1 MKIHSYILS
10 ALVVV
15 AVAAL
20 MLVPEGHA
28 LAGASGDLLFTA
40 MAVPAAVQGA
50 SQMVLQPAAWQR
62 IREQSFNFQN
72 VGSPR
77 ATGVIPRYD
86 RTLHSIIFELGGTSF
101 THAMITAIRIKLGSD
116 TIYGPFSATQLEK
129 MNKAMGEHYHSSFLV
144 LDFTDKRM
152 KNPGAELVG
161 GWDLT
166 TIRKDVDLYIEVEST
181 GYTAP
186 TLKAHLVWGQPQPR
200 NKILKQVLGAGYA
213 LSIAG
218 ENAIYPD
225 FKGCDV
231 ARLFTMYGS
240 SKDWNGAGVTAAT
253 STAWTG
259 NTGDGAMG
267 AITVSTARTGTH
279 KIVALEPGS
288 NVGTFAHFQPTIDGK
303 GHELVSKRVV
313 VAAAY
318 SAGGLAFTLADGATD
333 FASGDGFDIEVKDN
347 LQGNVYRVALERDD
361 KVLYDREDQ
370 VARFEQKRAGLVP
383 ISKMVITDFVQEQNH
398 IGLIRTA
405 GAKIIKLS
413 LWATEADTVDI
424 FSELYRDIEKNPF

>member
-1 MKIHSYILS
+1 MTNRNYVLY
-10 ALVVV
+10 ALALV

-20 MLVPEGHA
+20 ALMPEGQA
-28 LAGASGDLLFTA
+28 MASMPVDWVYLG
-40 MAVPAAVQGA
+40 MAVPAAMQG
-50 SQMVLQPAAWQR
+50 SQQVTLQPAPWQR
-62 IREQSFNFQN
+62 IKEQSFNFQN

-86 RTLHSIIFELGGTSF
+86 RTLHSIIFELGGTAF
-101 THAMITAIRIKLGSD
+101 TLAMITAIRIKLGSD
-116 TIYGPFSATQLEK
+116 TVYGPFSATQLEK
-129 MNKAMGEHYHSSFLV
+129 MNKAMGEHYHENFLV

-152 KNPGAELVG
+152 KNAGAELVG

-166 TIRKDVDLYIEVEST
+166 TLRKDVDLYIEVEST

-186 TLKAHLVWGQPQPR
+186 TLKAHLVWGLPQPR
-200 NKILKQVLGAGYA
+200 NKILKQVLNAGYA

-231 ARLFTMYGS
+231 ARIFTMYGS
-240 SKDWNGAGVTAAT
+240 TKDWNGAGVTAAT
-253 STAWTG
+253 ATAFSG

-267 AITVSTARTGTH
+267 AITVSSARTGTH
-279 KIVALEPGS
+279 KIIVLEPGS
-288 NVGTFAHFQPTIDGK
+288 NVGTFAHYQPTIDGK
-303 GHELVSKRVV
+303 GHELVSKKGV
-313 VAAAY
+313 VASAY
-318 SAGGLAFTLADGATD
+318 SGGGLAFTLADGATD
-333 FASGDGFDIEVKDN
+333 FGAGDGFDIVVKDN
-347 LQGNVYRVALERDD
+347 LQGNVYRVAIEKDD

-370 VARFEQKRAGLVP
+370 VARFEQKRNGLVP
-383 ISKMVITDFVQEQNH
+383 QSKMVITDLVQEGNH
-398 IGLIRTA
+398 IGLLRTQ

-424 FSELYRDIEKNPF
+424 FSEIYRDIATNPF